1 MIKTVTS
8 HCWNPLICFT
18 CLILQETDFVCFET
32 GYDKFNNYDVDV
44 LLSSSLK
51 GNSDDEMKGVS
62 DQRRV
67 TEETQPATD
76 EVAGNEEQREHRDNP
91 EDLMRDDPSASE
103 PEPRPD
109 GETDP
114 ASVSEVEFELASEP
128 AHEMQETFVE
138 SLPEEEKSESNE
150 SKNGPMTSEEETVA
164 ELHSSEKEPVTIS
177 EAAQVPELKTTF
189 GTTFDAVATDEETT
203 TNVTPYEEEEREFE
217 EKPPED
223 DADFTLPGE
232 TPLLSLS
239 QEALTTPA
247 SEDLRQQESPPA
259 APADDKENPEEK
271 NLWGTFGDAVFSVVT
286 GGERTAQYLSSD
298 EEDDKEEEE
307 EEEKIALKI
316 QQSFE
321 ETPEDETLTSELPN
335 EPETIEAALEEPPPS
350 SLPNDEK
357 ETDDSEKLSV
367 DPTDEDDG
375 DGTAPEEG
383 REETS
388 KPTGTSTRLMDLV
401 LQDSTAVPERQ
412 DSDLNS
418 AEEPTERKQEEEVD
432 PDVHDK
438 SANQESRNGV
448 IDPPEAAVDEE
459 EDNKMDIDQEMDN
472 SEDHLY
478 PAAEV
483 VDSDG
488 PDVKLSENFVSEVR
502 PDQSHDHFERNE
514 SQSELPVE
522 RLSNELDGAADEEEE
537 EIRHLL
543 EDENALSFL
552 QSNIT
557 DSEGLSVEVPPPS
570 FSSPEP
576 EYSDSVMR
584 LTLLRDHFTEEKMEQ
599 IQKLLGLK
607 NLFKVEAMF
616 SDLDTELQA
625 TRRTHT
631 GATQDIESALEGIL
645 EISENTILDEI
656 EKMLD
661 SQETK
666 PSDAQN
672 LDSSNVDEETE
683 ILDDFQDLAFS
694 LRQKYS
700 TASDSAPLAR
710 ELDIVQGWSCV
721 GVDRRL
727 DLFLFLTDLS
737 QTHLSAR
744 VWSAEKGWQKWIL
757 QICPL

>member
-128 AHEMQETFVE
+128 EERPEGDAHEMQETFVE
-138 SLPEEEKSESNE
+138 SLPEEEKSESSE
-150 SKNGPMTSEEETVA
+150 SKDGPMTSEEETEA

-307 EEEKIALKI
+307 EEEKTALKI

-375 DGTAPEEG
+375 DGTGPEEG
-383 REETS
+383 QEETS
-388 KPTGTSTRLMDLV
+388 KQTGTSTRLMDLV

-432 PDVHDK
+432 PDVRDR

-448 IDPPEAAVDEE
+448 IDPPEAVVDEE
-459 EDNKMDIDQEMDN
+459 EDDKMDIDQEMDN

-478 PAAEV
+478 PSAEV
-483 VDSDG
+483 VDSDS
-488 PDVKLSENFVSEVR
+488 PDVKLSENFVSEVL

-543 EDENALSFL
+543 EDENALYFL

-721 GVDRRL
+721 GVDHRL

-744 VWSAEKGWQKWIL
+744 V
-757 QICPL
+757 

>member
-744 VWSAEKGWQKWIL
+744 V
-757 QICPL
+757 

>member
-8 HCWNPLICFT
+8 HSWNPLICFT
-18 CLILQETDFVCFET
+18 CLIFQETDFVCFET

-44 LLSSSLK
+44 LLSSSLR
-51 GNSDDEMKGVS
+51 GNSDDEMKELS

-67 TEETQPATD
+67 TEETQPAAD
-76 EVAGNEEQREHRDNP
+76 EVAGNEEQREHHDNL

-109 GETDP
+109 RETDP
-114 ASVSEVEFELASEP
+114 ASVSELEFELASEP
-128 AHEMQETFVE
+128 EERPEGDAHEMQETIAE
-138 SLPEEEKSESNE
+138 SLPEDDKSENNE
-150 SKNGPMTSEEETVA
+150 GKVGSMTSEEETAA
-164 ELHSSEKEPVTIS
+164 ELHSSQKEPVTIS
-177 EAAQVPELKTTF
+177 EAAQIPELKTTF
-189 GTTFDAVATDEETT
+189 GTTLDALVTDEETT

-217 EKPPED
+217 ERPPED

-239 QEALTTPA
+239 QEALSTPA
-247 SEDLRQQESPPA
+247 SEDLRQQEHPPA
-259 APADDKENPEEK
+259 APEAEKENPEEK

-286 GGERTAQYLSSD
+286 GGERTEHYLSSD
-298 EEDDKEEEE
+298 EEDDDD
-307 EEEKIALKI
+307 EEEKTALKI
-316 QQSFE
+316 TQSFE
-321 ETPEDETLTSELPN
+321 ETPEDETLTLELTN
-335 EPETIEAALEEPPPS
+335 EPETIEAVLEQPPFS
-350 SLPNDEK
+350 FLPNDEK
-357 ETDDSEKLSV
+357 ETEDSEKLSV
-367 DPTDEDDG
+367 DSDDEDDG
-375 DGTAPEEG
+375 DGTGPEEG
-383 REETS
+383 REEIS
-388 KPTGTSTRLMDLV
+388 KPAGTSTRLMDLR
-401 LQDSTAVPERQ
+401 LQDSTVVPERQ
-412 DSDLNS
+412 GSDLNS
-418 AEEPTERKQEEEVD
+418 AEEPVEQKQEEEVD
-432 PDVHDK
+432 PDVHDR
-438 SANQESRNGV
+438 NLHPESRNGV
-448 IDPPEAAVDEE
+448 IDPPEAVADKE

-472 SEDHLY
+472 SEVHLY
-478 PAAEV
+478 PSTEG
-483 VDSDG
+483 VDSDS
-488 PDVKLSENFVSEVR
+488 PDVKLSENLLSEVL
-502 PDQSHDHFERNE
+502 PDQSHDHFESNE

-522 RLSNELDGAADEEEE
+522 PPQATEERLSDEEEE
-537 EIRHLL
+537 QIQHLL
-543 EDENALSFL
+543 EDENALSFS
-552 QSNIT
+552 QSNLT

-584 LTLLRDHFTEEKMEQ
+584 LTLLRDHFTEEKMVQ

-616 SDLDTELQA
+616 SDLDTELQS

-656 EKMLD
+656 ERMLD

-666 PSDAQN
+666 PNDEQN
-672 LDSSNVDEETE
+672 LDSSNMDEETE

-700 TASDSAPLAR
+700 TASDTAPLAR
-710 ELDIVQGWSCV
+710 ELDIVQGWTVSCV

-737 QTHLSAR
+737 QTLLSAR
-744 VWSAEKGWQKWIL
+744 V
-757 QICPL
+757 

>member
-1 MIKTVTS
+1 M
-8 HCWNPLICFT
+8 ICFT
-18 CLILQETDFVCFET
+18 CLIFQETDFVCFET

-51 GNSDDEMKGVS
+51 GNSDDEMKRVS
-62 DQRRV
+62 DQRGV

-76 EVAGNEEQREHRDNP
+76 DLAANEEQRELRDNP

-114 ASVSEVEFELASEP
+114 ASVSEAEFELASETDERP
-128 AHEMQETFVE
+128 EGDAHEMQETIVE
-138 SLPEEEKSESNE
+138 SLPEENMAENDE
-150 SKNGPMTSEEETVA
+150 SKDGPVTPEE
-164 ELHSSEKEPVTIS
+164 SSEKEPVTIS

-232 TPLLSLS
+232 IPLLSLS
-239 QEALTTPA
+239 QEAFTTPA

-259 APADDKENPEEK
+259 EDENQNPEK
-271 NLWGTFGDAVFSVVT
+271 NLWGSFGDAVFSVVT

-298 EEDDKEEEE
+298 EEEDG
-307 EEEKIALKI
+307 EEEKTALKI
-316 QQSFE
+316 TQSFE
-321 ETPEDETLTSELPN
+321 ETLEDETLTSELPN
-335 EPETIEAALEEPPPS
+335 EPETIEAVLEEPPRS

-357 ETDDSEKLSV
+357 ETDDSEKLSA
-367 DPTDEDDG
+367 DSTDEDDG
-375 DGTAPEEG
+375 DRTGPEEG
-383 REETS
+383 QEETL
-388 KPTGTSTRLMDLV
+388 KPTEASTRFMDLL
-401 LQDSTAVPERQ
+401 LQDSPAVPEGQ
-412 DSDLNS
+412 YSDIKS
-418 AEEPTERKQEEEVD
+418 AEEPAERKPEEEVD
-432 PDVHDK
+432 PDVHDIN
-438 SANQESRNGV
+438 ANEESINGV
-448 IDPPEAAVDEE
+448 IDPPKAVDDEE
-459 EDNKMDIDQEMDN
+459 EDNKMDIDQEMDI
-472 SEDHLY
+472 SEVHLY
-478 PAAEV
+478 PSTKV
-483 VDSDG
+483 VDSG
-488 PDVKLSENFVSEVR
+488 SPDVKHSENFVSEVL
-502 PDQSHDHFERNE
+502 PDQNIDHLESNE
-514 SQSELPVE
+514 SRSELPVE
-522 RLSNELDGAADEEEE
+522 PPESTEERLSDELGGAAGQEE
-537 EIRHLL
+537 EIQHLL
-543 EDENALSFL
+543 EDENALSFF
-552 QSNIT
+552 QSNVT
-557 DSEGLSVEVPPPS
+557 DSEGLSAEAPPPS

-584 LTLLRDHFTEEKMEQ
+584 LTLLRDHFTEEKMVQ

-631 GATQDIESALEGIL
+631 GATQDIEIALEGIL

-656 EKMLD
+656 ERMLD

-666 PSDAQN
+666 PSDEQN

-700 TASDSAPLAR
+700 TASDSTPLAR
-710 ELDIVQGWSCV
+710 ELDIVQGWTVSCV

-737 QTHLSAR
+737 QTT
-744 VWSAEKGWQKWIL
+744 
-757 QICPL
+757 